1 MRSGKGGL
9 TPERF
14 VALVDE
20 FRQKITRERF
30 VARLTEVKQDELI
43 DLVKLHA
50 EVRARYFMTVLDLVQ
65 PNLSDIEGKVEE
77 ARHYREMAEEIEK
90 GVRAVAAAVMAKEIP
105 VPGLDHGDEM
115 SPELERALQEFI
127 ENTDSG
133 WEY

>member
-1 MRSGKGGL
+1 MRTGKGL

-14 VALVDE
+14 VGLVDE

-65 PNLSDIEGKVEE
+65 PNLADIESKVDE

-90 GVRAVAAAVMAKEIP
+90 GVKAVAAAVMAKEIP

>member
-1 MRSGKGGL
+1 MRSGKGL

-14 VALVDE
+14 VGLVDE

-65 PNLSDIEGKVEE
+65 PNLADIESKVDE

-90 GVRAVAAAVMAKEIP
+90 GVKAVAAAVMAKEIP

>member
-1 MRSGKGGL
+1 MKQRHGL

-43 DLVKLHA
+43 DLVKLQA

-65 PNLSDIEGKVEE
+65 PNLGDIEGKVAE
-77 ARHYREMAEEIEK
+77 ARHYRQMAEEIEL
-90 GVRAVAAAVMAKEIP
+90 GVRAVAEAVLAKEIP

-115 SPELERALQEFI
+115 SLELERALQDFI
-127 ENTDSG
+127 ERSKDD
-133 WEY
+133 

>member
-1 MRSGKGGL
+1 MRTVKGL

-43 DLVKLHA
+43 DLVKLAA

-65 PNLSDIEGKVEE
+65 PNLADIEGKVEE
-77 ARHYREMAEEIEK
+77 ARFYREMAEEIEK
-90 GVRAVAAAVMAKEIP
+90 GVRAVAAAVLAKEIP

-115 SPELERALQEFI
+115 TSEIERALEEFVKRS
-127 ENTDSG
+127 DSS

>member
-1 MRSGKGGL
+1 MRPKKGL

-43 DLVKLHA
+43 DLVKLQA
-50 EVRARYFMTVLDLVQ
+50 EVRARYFMSVLDLVQ
-65 PNLSDIEGKVEE
+65 PNLADIEGKVEE
-77 ARHYREMAEEIEK
+77 AKHYREMAEEIDR
-90 GVRAVAAAVMAKEIP
+90 GVRALAEAVLAKEIP

-115 SPELERALQEFI
+115 TTEIELALEEFI
-127 ENTDSG
+127 RRADAGG

>member
-1 MRSGKGGL
+1 MTPRRGL

-14 VALVDE
+14 VALVEE

-43 DLVKLHA
+43 DLVKLQA

-65 PNLSDIEGKVEE
+65 PNLSDIEGKVDE
-77 ARHYREMAEEIEK
+77 ARLYRQMAEEIDL
-90 GVRAVAAAVMAKEIP
+90 GVRAVADAVLAKEIP

-115 SPELERALQEFI
+115 SPDLERALQDFI
-127 ENTDSG
+127 KKSDGE

>member
-1 MRSGKGGL
+1 MKPRSGL

-43 DLVKLHA
+43 DLVKLQA
-50 EVRARYFMTVLDLVQ
+50 EIRARYFMTVLDLVQ
-65 PNLSDIEGKVEE
+65 PNLTDLDAKVEE
-77 ARHYREMAEEIEK
+77 ARFYREMAEEIDR
-90 GVRAVAAAVMAKEIP
+90 GVRAVAKAVLAKEIP

-115 SPELERALQEFI
+115 TGELERALQEFI
-127 ENTDSG
+127 KGSEGN

>member
-1 MRSGKGGL
+1 MRPRNGL

-14 VALVDE
+14 VALVNE
-20 FRQKITRERF
+20 FRQRITRERF

-43 DLVKLHA
+43 DLVKLQA

-65 PNLSDIEGKVEE
+65 PNLTDLEGKVDE
-77 ARHYREMAEEIEK
+77 ARHYREMAEEIDR
-90 GVRAVAAAVMAKEIP
+90 GVKAVAAAVLAKEIP

-115 SPELERALQEFI
+115 TLEIERALEEFVKGS
-127 ENTDSG
+127 DSS

>member
-1 MRSGKGGL
+1 MSPRRGL

-43 DLVKLHA
+43 DLVKLQA

-65 PNLSDIEGKVEE
+65 PNLADIEGKVEE
-77 ARHYREMAEEIEK
+77 ARFYREMAEEIDR
-90 GVRAVAAAVMAKEIP
+90 GVKAVASAVLAKEIP

-115 SPELERALQEFI
+115 SPGLEQALQDFI
-127 ENTDSG
+127 KKSDSGG

>member
-1 MRSGKGGL
+1 MRSGKGL

-43 DLVKLHA
+43 DLVKLQA

-65 PNLSDIEGKVEE
+65 PNLADIESKVEE
-77 ARHYREMAEEIEK
+77 ARFYREMAEEIER
-90 GVRAVAAAVMAKEIP
+90 GVHAVAAAVLAKEIP

-115 SPELERALQEFI
+115 TAEIERALEEFVKKS
-127 ENTDSG
+127 DSS

>member
-1 MRSGKGGL
+1 MSPRRGL

-43 DLVKLHA
+43 DLVKLQA

-65 PNLSDIEGKVEE
+65 PNLADMEGKVEE
-77 ARHYREMAEEIEK
+77 ARFYREMAEEIDR
-90 GVRAVAAAVMAKEIP
+90 GVQAVAAAVLAKEIP

-115 SPELERALQEFI
+115 SAELERALQDFI
-127 ENTDSG
+127 KKSDSGG

>member
-1 MRSGKGGL
+1 MRPRQGL

-14 VALVDE
+14 VALVEE

-43 DLVKLHA
+43 DLVKLQA

-65 PNLSDIEGKVEE
+65 PNLADIEGKVEE
-77 ARHYREMAEEIEK
+77 ARFYREMAEEIDR
-90 GVRAVAAAVMAKEIP
+90 GVHAVAEAVLNKEIP

-115 SPELERALQEFI
+115 TAEIERALDAFI
-127 ENTDSG
+127 KKSDGN

>member
-1 MRSGKGGL
+1 MKRRDGL

-43 DLVKLHA
+43 DLVKLQA

-77 ARHYREMAEEIEK
+77 ARHYREMAEEIDR
-90 GVRAVAAAVMAKEIP
+90 GVRAVASAVLAKEIP
-105 VPGLDHGDEM
+105 VPGLDHGDELTN
-115 SPELERALQEFI
+115 EVERALESFI
-127 ENTDSG
+127 RKSDG
-133 WEY
+133 DWEY

>member
-1 MRSGKGGL
+1 MKHKQGI

-43 DLVKLHA
+43 DLVKLQA

-77 ARHYREMAEEIEK
+77 ARFYREMAEEIDR
-90 GVRAVAAAVMAKEIP
+90 GVRAVAAAVLAKEIP

-115 SPELERALQEFI
+115 TSEIEKALEEFVK
-127 ENTDSG
+127 SSASS

>member
-1 MRSGKGGL
+1 MSTRRGL

-43 DLVKLHA
+43 DLVKLQA

-65 PNLSDIEGKVEE
+65 PNLTDIEGKVEE
-77 ARHYREMAEEIEK
+77 ARFYREMAEEIDR
-90 GVRAVAAAVMAKEIP
+90 GVQAVASAVLAKEIP
-105 VPGLDHGDEM
+105 VPGIDHGDEM
-115 SPELERALQEFI
+115 SPGLEQALQDFI
-127 ENTDSG
+127 KQSSG
-133 WEY
+133 DWEY